1 MERRVLDWNSN
12 FLFKGTVNESVGN
25 VLKGTVVVISSDL
38 PLKEY
43 DARYTTV
50 PFKLNL
56 VKMWKILSLF

>member
-12 FLFKGTVNESVGN
+12 FLFKETVNESVGN